1 MFNYFFIS
9 LLHANQLRTYSF
21 LSLQLYARSRRP
33 AAGSLFL
40 QARKSTDVF
49 TPQAKVQSDSISTIH
64 TREKK
69 LSLLYSISIDLNK
82 IYAYVRYTTRYLKIN
97 SKNMNN
103 MKSEILIFSHVLCTL
118 DEK

>member
-1 MFNYFFIS
+1 MIIAVKKKINKSSCKTNRKHHAVCLTIFFS

-49 TPQAKVQSDSISTIH
+49 TPKAKVQSDSISTIH
-64 TREKK
+64 TEENTIK
-69 LSLLYSISIDLNK
+69 
-82 IYAYVRYTTRYLKIN
+82 
-97 SKNMNN
+97 
-103 MKSEILIFSHVLCTL
+103 
-118 DEK
+118 

>member
-1 MFNYFFIS
+1 MFNYFFIY

-21 LSLQLYARSRRP
+21 LSLQLYAT

-103 MKSEILIFSHVLCTL
+103 MKSKILIFSHVLCTL

>member
-1 MFNYFFIS
+1 MIIAVKKKIIKAVANNRKHHAVCLTIFFFS

-49 TPQAKVQSDSISTIH
+49 TPKAKVQSDSISTIH
-64 TREKK
+64 TEENTIK
-69 LSLLYSISIDLNK
+69 
-82 IYAYVRYTTRYLKIN
+82 
-97 SKNMNN
+97 
-103 MKSEILIFSHVLCTL
+103 
-118 DEK
+118 

>member
-1 MFNYFFIS
+1 MIIAVKKKNNKSSCKTNRKHHAVCLTIFFFS

-49 TPQAKVQSDSISTIH
+49 TPKAKVQSDSISTIH
-64 TREKK
+64 TEENTIK
-69 LSLLYSISIDLNK
+69 
-82 IYAYVRYTTRYLKIN
+82 
-97 SKNMNN
+97 
-103 MKSEILIFSHVLCTL
+103 
-118 DEK
+118 